1 MITLRA
7 VGCTTAEY
15 VRSSATAEPTS
26 SAAIEEKPLYSFLLS
41 LYSLLYSLL

>member
-15 VRSSATAEPTS
+15 VGSSGTAEATV
-26 SAAIEEKPLYSFLLS
+26 IEERD
-41 LYSLLYSLL
+41 